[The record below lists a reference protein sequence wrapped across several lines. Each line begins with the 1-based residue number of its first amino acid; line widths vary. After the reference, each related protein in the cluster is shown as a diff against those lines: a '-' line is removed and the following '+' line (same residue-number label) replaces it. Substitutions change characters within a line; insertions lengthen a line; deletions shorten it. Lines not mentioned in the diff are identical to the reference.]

1 MGNIFLSLDDDHETL
16 LRQLAAE
23 KYGSK
28 KGSLSDIVMA
38 AIDEL
43 AKENQKLLAKT
54 RIIERMEKGYK
65 LGFKGKVYD
74 SRDELY
80 D

>member
-1 MGNIFLSLDDDHETL
+1 MGNIYLSLDDDHEAM
-16 LRQLAAE
+16 LRQIAQE

-28 KGSLSDIVMA
+28 KGSLSEAVMD
-38 AIDEL
+38 AIDKL
-43 AKENQKLLAKT
+43 AKENKKLRAKGKL
-54 RIIERMEKGYK
+54 IESMEKGYK
-65 LGFKGKVYD
+65 LGFKGKAYS